1 MSRGMKVAKDGTLLA
16 NSALK
21 AYQSG
26 TIAFKEA
33 ETALNGVLQANG
45 VQFKL
50 TSSMIS
56 AYAARMDVAKM
67 SSLSFV

>member
-1 MSRGMKVAKDGTLLA
+1 MNRASVATNGVVTSLIGMSRGMKVAKDGTLLA

-33 ETALNGVLQANG
+33 ETALMVFA
-45 VQFKL
+45 
-50 TSSMIS
+50 S
-56 AYAARMDVAKM
+56 
-67 SSLSFV
+67 